1 MSPVPPLYPLK
12 FKPILK
18 PKVWGGDR
26 LTSVLKK
33 EASDEL
39 IGESWEISAVKGDVS
54 VVDNGPLSGMG
65 LDELIDTYGR
75 QLLGERVLQ
84 KYEGKFPLLFK
95 FIDAR
100 EDLSVQLHPDDQ
112 LAQKRHESFGKTE
125 MWYIVDTTPEARLI
139 IGFNQEM
146 DKSKY
151 LEHLANGTLVE
162 ILNSAKI
169 KPGDTYFI
177 APGTVHAIGAG
188 TLLAEI
194 QQTSDI
200 TYRIYDWNRP
210 DVNGEMRELH
220 TDLAL
225 DAIDFSSGNALQ
237 QFQEKDNEAVLLCK
251 SEYFETNKLS
261 LTHSLTRN
269 IDKRDSFSVY
279 MCVEGEVVL
288 ESGDWNVPL
297 NKGETVLVPAALKE
311 VRLDT
316 KSVTLLEI
324 YIP

>member
-1 MSPVPPLYPLK
+1 MSPVTPLYPLK

-54 VVDNGPLSGMG
+54 VVDNGPLSGKG
-65 LDELIDTYGR
+65 LDELIDSYGG
-75 QLLGERVLQ
+75 QLLGERVFQ
-84 KYEGKFPLLFK
+84 KYKGKFPLLFK

-139 IGFNQEM
+139 VGFNQEM

-162 ILNSAKI
+162 ILNSEKI

-225 DAIDFSSGNALQ
+225 DAIDFASENALQ
-237 QFQEKDNEAVLLCK
+237 QFDEKDNEAVLLCK

-261 LTHSLTRN
+261 LTRSLTRN
-269 IDKRDSFSVY
+269 IDNRDSFSVY
-279 MCVEGEVVL
+279 MCVEGDVVL